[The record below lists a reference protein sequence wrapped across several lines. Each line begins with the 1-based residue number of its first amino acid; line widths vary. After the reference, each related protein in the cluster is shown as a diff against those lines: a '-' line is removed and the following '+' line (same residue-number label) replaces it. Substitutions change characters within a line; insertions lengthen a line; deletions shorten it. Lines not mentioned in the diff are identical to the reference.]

1 VGSLYKST
9 GLLGRLFDRLWDV
22 LLKVEKESIATNY
35 TDFDLLRPG
44 RESFRLDALNN
55 RALFNRKTAQVIC
68 DTDLED
74 KLTAMDALRK
84 EFRDRFFNDPL
95 VKNNE
100 DARLDKASAWYCA
113 SYSADS
119 TDARSFCWI
128 IYDVV

>member
-100 DARLDKASAWYCA
+100 DARLDKSKCLVLCKLL
-113 SYSADS
+113 
-119 TDARSFCWI
+119 R
-128 IYDVV
+128 